1 MGIFLLLSVVF
12 SWPLILAPFSQHVS
26 QQWDMYT
33 LVWLMQAVSAEDA
46 AWVFNGSAWPLGE
59 PLYRMDSFLMASVA
73 ALMGRAVDPWVFPAL
88 WVLLGP
94 VLSAW
99 AAERV
104 AARVFEARWPWSLIA
119 GGCFGFCGMA
129 VTSLLEGHVYALLN
143 PWLPLLLGSWTL
155 ALKEDGTLR
164 QGLFAGVCWSLC
176 LLTSAYTGLVA
187 TLLVLVVACPALI
200 HRKAA
205 WRGMAGAAFTS
216 LPVGLIY
223 IRMFVAHGESVRT
236 PTTATVGDP
245 LRVLDAGSIHLDTL
259 AGWNGA
265 VDMVKHSVSGPLG
278 YTALCLALF
287 APVVI
292 LHRKYA
298 KTLMCL
304 ALLGLVLA
312 LGPQLQLHDDDL
324 NIPLLMYGIGVLG
337 DAASFFHFP
346 SRLLWLCTLAMGVLG
361 AVVATQIAEKRGGK
375 WVAPLLIFM
384 VVDVL
389 CVTGAPFRTRQ
400 VSTVVPTIYEE
411 APDALAVLDL
421 FPEFGTFNAD
431 MSLYVNNLTCS
442 YQVEHRRPIAS
453 QCLGTTVGRGPRVL
467 MSKWLAGVFLSNQ
480 GLAEVVP
487 LMQSM
492 GFGAVVLH
500 PDFYSHTDRPLMV
513 QGLTQVMGPPTA
525 VRKDGGEH
533 LMLFTVPDAHAS
545 TPEARLAGYTAI
557 EARVQ

>member
-1 MGIFLLLSVVF
+1 MGFFLLLSFAF
-12 SWPLILAPFSQHVS
+12 SWPLVLAPFSQHVS

-33 LVWLMQAVSAEDA
+33 LVWLMQAVSVEDA
-46 AWVFNGSAWPLGE
+46 AWIFNGSAWPLGE

-73 ALMGRAVDPWVFPAL
+73 ALFGGWLDPWVFPAL
-88 WVLLGP
+88 WTLLGP

-104 AARVFEARWPWSLIA
+104 AARIFDARWPWSLIA

-143 PWLPLLLGSWTL
+143 PWLPLLLGSWVL
-155 ALKEDGTLR
+155 ALREDGTLR

-187 TLLVLVVACPALI
+187 SLLVLVVASPI
-200 HRKAA
+200 IVHRKTS
-205 WRGMAGAAFTS
+205 WRGLGGAALTS
-216 LPVGLIY
+216 LPVGLVY
-223 IRMFVAHGESVRT
+223 VRMFVAHGESVRT
-236 PTTATVGDP
+236 PTTASIGDP

-278 YTALCLALF
+278 YTALSLALF
-287 APVVI
+287 APIVVV
-292 LHRKYA
+292 HRKYV
-298 KTLMCL
+298 KTLMAL
-304 ALLGLVLA
+304 ALVGLIFA

-324 NIPLLMYGIGVLG
+324 NIPLVLYGVGILG

-346 SRLLWLCTLAMGVLG
+346 SRLLWLCTLGLGMLG
-361 AVVATQIAEKRGGK
+361 AVVATHIAEHRNVK
-375 WVAPLLIFM
+375 WAIPLLLFM

-389 CVTGAPFRTRQ
+389 CITGAPFRTRQ
-400 VSTVVPTIYEE
+400 VSAVAPTIYQE
-411 APDALAVLDL
+411 APDSLAVLDL

-431 MSLYVNNLTCS
+431 MSLYVNNLSCS

-453 QCLGTTVGRGPRVL
+453 QCLGTTVGKGPRVVL
-467 MSKWLAGVFLSNQ
+467 SKWLSGVFLSNQ
-480 GLAEVVP
+480 GLSEVVP
-487 LMQSM
+487 SMQAL

-513 QGLTQVMGPPTA
+513 AGLTEVMGPPSA
-525 VRKDGGEH
+525 VRTDGGEH
-533 LMLFTVPDAHAS
+533 LMLFTVPDATAS
-545 TPEARLAGYTAI
+545 TQDARLAGYSAI
-557 EARVQ
+557 EARIQ

>member
-1 MGIFLLLSVVF
+1 MGFFLLLSFAF
-12 SWPLILAPFSQHVS
+12 SWPLVLAPLSQHVS

-46 AWVFNGSAWPLGE
+46 AWVFSGSAWPLGE

-73 ALMGRAVDPWVFPAL
+73 ALFGGWLDPWVFPAL
-88 WVLLGP
+88 WTLLGP

-104 AARVFEARWPWSLIA
+104 AARIFDARWPWSLIA

-143 PWLPLLLGSWTL
+143 PWLPLLLGSWVL
-155 ALKEDGTLR
+155 ALREDGTLR

-187 TLLVLVVACPALI
+187 TLLVLVVASPI
-200 HRKAA
+200 VVHRKTS
-205 WRGMAGAAFTS
+205 WRGLAGAALTS
-216 LPVGLIY
+216 LPVGLAY
-223 IRMFVAHGESVRT
+223 VRMFVTHGESVRT
-236 PTTATVGDP
+236 PTTASIGDP

-287 APVVI
+287 APIVVA
-292 LHRKYA
+292 HRKYV
-298 KTLMCL
+298 KTLMAL
-304 ALLGLVLA
+304 ALVGLVFA

-324 NIPLLMYGIGVLG
+324 NIPLVLYGVGVLG

-346 SRLLWLCTLAMGVLG
+346 SRLLWLCTLGMGMLG
-361 AVVATQIAEKRGGK
+361 AVVATHIAEKRHVK
-375 WVAPLLIFM
+375 WAIPLLLFM

-389 CVTGAPFRTRQ
+389 CITGAPFRTCP
-400 VSTVVPTIYEE
+400 VSRVAPTIYQE
-411 APDALAVLDL
+411 APASLAVLDL

-431 MSLYVNNLTCS
+431 MSLYVNNLSCS

-453 QCLGTTVGRGPRVL
+453 QCLGTTVGKGPRVVL
-467 MSKWLAGVFLSNQ
+467 SKWLSGVFLSNQ
-480 GLAEVVP
+480 GLEEVVP
-487 LMQSM
+487 SMQAL
-492 GFGAVVLH
+492 GFGAIVLH
-500 PDFYSHTDRPLMV
+500 PDFYSHTDRPLMIA
-513 QGLTQVMGPPTA
+513 GLTEALGPPSA
-525 VRKDGGEH
+525 VRTDGGEH
-533 LMLFTVPDAHAS
+533 LMLFTVPNATAS
-545 TPEARLAGYTAI
+545 TQDARLAGYSDI
-557 EARVQ
+557 EARIQ